1 MNLRTSIHS
10 LFLFVAFA
18 LLVGS
23 CKKRDVFGDVTLNTD
38 RVITEFTE
46 GKTGGSIAMDY
57 TTDEVEVDLTEIRLF
72 IRSIVDANGE
82 VKVKFLPD
90 PVAVTDFNTANGTNY
105 TALPTALYTLMS
117 NEATFTQV
125 DRTAKVKV
133 KLRPSVLLGQSYAIG
148 LSISEVTG
156 GEASELAGKVVVA
169 VSVKNSYDGV
179 YRLDFCFYHPTASPG
194 YDCEVLEVELHTVN
208 ATTCKL
214 YSQDFGAYVGPI
226 LNGGSITAFASQE
239 PAFTVNPT
247 TNKVTVTNSFPGAT
261 TFYTTITA
269 ASGYDTRYDPVQ
281 KKFYIR
287 YGYNYDPGPV
297 FNSAN
302 TREWTET
309 ATYLRPR

>member
-1 MNLRTSIHS
+1 
-10 LFLFVAFA
+10 
-18 LLVGS
+18 
-23 CKKRDVFGDVTLNTD
+23 LNTD
-38 RVITEFTE
+38 RVIAEFTE

-57 TTDEVEVDLTEIRLF
+57 TTNEVEVDLTELRLF
-72 IRSIVDANGE
+72 IRSKVEANRD
-82 VKVKFLPD
+82 VKVTFLPD
-90 PVAVTDFNTANGTNY
+90 PVAVTDFNTANGTSY
-105 TALPTALYTLMS
+105 TALPTALYTLLS
-117 NEATFTQV
+117 NEMTFTQTE
-125 DRTAKVKV
+125 RAKNVRIKI
-133 KLRPSVLLGQSYAIG
+133 RPSVLLGQSYAIG
-148 LSISEVTG
+148 LSISEVEG
-156 GEASELAGKVVVA
+156 GEASELAGNVVVA

-179 YRLDFCFYHPTASPG
+179 YRLNFCFYHPTASPG
-194 YDCEVLEVELHTVN
+194 YDCEELEVELHTVN

-214 YSQDFGAYVGPI
+214 YSADFGAYVGPI

-261 TFYTTITA
+261 TFYTTMTA

-309 ATYLRPR
+309 ATYLRSR